1 MVIKKKKKQQPFRL
15 GASVMLKFAGRQQVV
30 FKAVMAI
37 CVLPVLPLFILE
49 KKKKKKEE
57 EEMLPLLVY
66 LLTRTREEC
75 TANGNAPSY
84 IKRM

>member
-1 MVIKKKKKQQPFRL
+1 
-15 GASVMLKFAGRQQVV
+15 MLKFAGRQQVV

-49 KKKKKKEE
+49 KKKNKKE

>member
-1 MVIKKKKKQQPFRL
+1 
-15 GASVMLKFAGRQQVV
+15 MLKFAGRQQVV

-57 EEMLPLLVY
+57 EMLPLLVY

>member
-1 MVIKKKKKQQPFRL
+1 LWLLKKKKQQPFRL

-49 KKKKKKEE
+49 KKKRKKE
-57 EEMLPLLVY
+57 
-66 LLTRTREEC
+66 RK
-75 TANGNAPSY
+75 
-84 IKRM
+84 KRKKCCPF

>member
-15 GASVMLKFAGRQQVV
+15 GASVMLKFSGRQQVV

-49 KKKKKKEE
+49 KKKKKERRGRN
-57 EEMLPLLVY
+57 V
-66 LLTRTREEC
+66 
-75 TANGNAPSY
+75 APFSLFAY
-84 IKRM
+84 

>member
-1 MVIKKKKKQQPFRL
+1 
-15 GASVMLKFAGRQQVV
+15 MLKFAGRQQVV

-37 CVLPVLPLFILE
+37 CVLPVLSLFILE
-49 KKKKKKEE
+49 KKKKERKKKE